1 MLEGEQG
8 GREFVLLA
16 GDLVVIACKLRFHLG
31 HVGLALLPYFG
42 HHLSLTQGELALLA
56 FLFGHLH
63 RTLIVEHVAIGL
75 EDLQGKFIL
84 LGTQLAASHQQA
96 GLGCTKLVDT
106 LEAIEDGKCSL
117 YRIAIIKGTHVGIGI
132 RLGVDGTSEV
142 ILCTDTAIDRRQE
155 GTDGPGAFGTSRVL
169 RQLAD
174 ADVVI
179 VFHRIAHAVVSRQ
192 CHLLGSDAARC
203 QQQCE
208 GDECSVHILQ
218 SFGFSVAKVH

>member
-8 GREFVLLA
+8 GREFVLLT

-31 HVGLALLPYFG
+31 NVGLALLPYFG

-56 FLFGHLH
+56 LLFGHLH
-63 RTLIVEHVAIGL
+63 RALIVEYVAIGL

-84 LGTQLAASHQQA
+84 LGSQLTASHQQTC
-96 GLGCTKLVDT
+96 LGCTKLVDT

-155 GTDGPGAFGTSRVL
+155 GTDGPGTFSTSGIL

-174 ADVVI
+174 TDVVI

-192 CHLLGSDAARC
+192 RHLLGSDAARC